1 MATLDRH
8 GGTGRRSAWTSRAA
22 ARTQRGRR
30 HWLIGVAVVAAIL
43 VPLSMSGVSSAADDT
58 PRPQGAGPDG
68 ISTMAIELGP
78 PITRSEIIARAD
90 TWMHPPVPYNQDANK
105 DGYRTDCSG
114 YVSMAWKLPQNL
126 WTGNL
131 DQVGVPIGYN
141 DLKAGD
147 MLLYHNLADP
157 VNGSHVVLFE
167 RWTGAVG
174 GDFYI
179 YEQSPPA
186 TKHRLWSQ
194 AGYSRSLFKPFRYKN
209 TVEDSLGNGLSSVVY
224 GGVLRFFGRGMDGQ
238 LIQYYQD
245 SGGVWAWQAL
255 GGNILGTPGAVVDGT
270 VLRVFASGTDGTPF
284 QYYFDG
290 AWHLASIGVGRISSG
305 TSAVRYGGMTRF
317 FARGMDGQL
326 IQYYQDSGGVWAWQ
340 ALGGNILGTPGA
352 VFDGTVL
359 RVFVSGTD
367 GTPFQYYF
375 DGTWH
380 RHQRG
385 PLRWHHPLL
394 RPRHGRPAHPVLG
407 PRRRAVDLAGTGRQH
422 PGYTRRSRR
431 RHHAT
436 GVRGRY
442 RRHTLAVLLH
452 RRPVVHDRPQPRTAH
467 LTG

>member
-58 PRPQGAGPDG
+58 PRPQGAGPHG

-238 LIQYYQD
+238 LIQYYKG
-245 SGGVWAWQAL
+245 SGVWAWQAL
-255 GGNILGTPGAVVDGT
+255 GGNIVGTPGAVVDGT

-305 TSAVRYGGMTRF
+305 TSAVRYGGITRF
-317 FARGMDGQL
+317 FARGMDGQ
-326 IQYYQDSGGVWAWQ
+326 QCYGSSY
-340 ALGGNILGTPGA
+340 
-352 VFDGTVL
+352 
-359 RVFVSGTD
+359 
-367 GTPFQYYF
+367 
-375 DGTWH
+375 
-380 RHQRG
+380 
-385 PLRWHHPLL
+385 
-394 RPRHGRPAHPVLG
+394 PAP
-407 PRRRAVDLAGTGRQH
+407 
-422 PGYTRRSRR
+422 
-431 RHHAT
+431 
-436 GVRGRY
+436 
-442 RRHTLAVLLH
+442 
-452 RRPVVHDRPQPRTAH
+452 TAH
-467 LTG
+467 LSSTTSMGLGTWLPSESEGSAVAPARSATVASPASSPEAWTASSSSTGTKAAGSGPGRHWAATSWVHPAQSSTAPCYGCSWSVPTAHLGSTTSPPASGSRSPSTSDGSPDRLNP